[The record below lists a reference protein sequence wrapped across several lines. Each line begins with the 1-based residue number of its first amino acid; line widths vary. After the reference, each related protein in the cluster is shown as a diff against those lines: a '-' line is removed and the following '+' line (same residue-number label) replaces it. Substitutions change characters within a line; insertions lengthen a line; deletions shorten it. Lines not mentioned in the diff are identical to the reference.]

1 MTHKRIG
8 ISKKYEDLKARKG
21 LTRGTCTV
29 AQNETGHMV
38 HCGALVL
45 PERQGKYFPGSN
57 QGTSIPEVTLPTVEQ
72 ELKMTCKKK
81 REIYTS
87 RFRKHTSGA
96 KTKQAKRK
104 DDTIEMFTFWN
115 KSIFFWLELLHRFF
129 VDGVLDYTIGSGV
142 FAEACLLMKV
152 HYFGMAMSAAHKR
165 MIESRMQWAAIRYM
179 CDPSVK
185 LHFEPR
191 CAMVLKSVH
200 AQVKSK
206 PLMTV
211 EQETTPK
218 KKKYSIVTS
227 PSAKPLALPPK
238 DGKSAAA
245 KKQEAEAKKKA
256 AQAKQKLEKSGED
269 ETPPSP
275 SAAPKAKSKKAGS
288 KKKATKEDGGDSGAG
303 SAGTVE
309 DSDWECSD

>member
-1 MTHKRIG
+1 M
-8 ISKKYEDLKARKG
+8 
-21 LTRGTCTV
+21 

-38 HCGALVL
+38 HRGALVL

-72 ELKMTCKKK
+72 ELKMICKKK

-87 RFRKHTSGA
+87 RFRKNTSGA
-96 KTKQAKRK
+96 TTKQAKRN
-104 DDTIEMFTFWN
+104 DNTIEMFTFGH
-115 KSIFFWLELLHRFF
+115 KSIFVWLELLHRFF

-142 FAEACLLMKV
+142 FAEACLSMKV

-185 LHFEPR
+185 LHFDPR
-191 CAMVLKSVH
+191 CAMVFKSVH

-211 EQETTPK
+211 EQETPK
-218 KKKYSIVTS
+218 KKKDSIVTS

-288 KKKATKEDGGDSGAG
+288 KQKATTKEDGGDSGAG